1 MGETLLLIDRQ
12 LFLWINHLPHNALLN
27 GVNLLLSG
35 IGTAGLVWFV
45 LGVILILKEE
55 KKDLPARASPACYA
69 LRSIAGRLRRL
80 QAGHWF
86 LAPIAAA
93 GATSWVLV
101 ERIIKPW
108 AARSR
113 PALEIGAIIVGD
125 GRTDFSFP
133 SGHATIAWAMAVVL
147 SRKEPKWR
155 WLFYTLAFLISFSRI
170 YLGKHYPLD
179 VVAGAL
185 LGTAIGYAARFVID
199 K

>member
-12 LFLWINHLPHNALLN
+12 LFFWINHLPHNAFLN
-27 GVNLLLSG
+27 AINLLLSG

-55 KKDLPARASPACYA
+55 IKD
-69 LRSIAGRLRRL
+69 
-80 QAGHWF
+80 HWF
-86 LAPIAAA
+86 LAPIVAA
-93 GATSWVLV
+93 GGTSWLLV
-101 ERIIKPW
+101 EKIIKPW

-113 PALEIGAIIVGD
+113 PALEAGAIIVGD

-155 WLFYTLAFLISFSRI
+155 WLFYTLAILISFSRI

-185 LGTAIGYAARFVID
+185 LGAVIGQTTRFVFD
-199 K
+199 KLKY

>member
-55 KKDLPARASPACYA
+55 KKDLPARAS
-69 LRSIAGRLRRL
+69 LRLL

-113 PALEIGAIIVGD
+113 PSLEIGAIIVGD

-133 SGHATIAWAMAVVL
+133 SGHATIAWAMAIVL

-185 LGTAIGYAARFVID
+185 LGTAIGNSARFVID

>member
-12 LFLWINHLPHNALLN
+12 LFLWINHLPHNAFLN

-55 KKDLPARASPACYA
+55 KKD
-69 LRSIAGRLRRL
+69 
-80 QAGHWF
+80 HWF

-93 GATSWVLV
+93 GGTSWLLV
-101 ERIIKPW
+101 EKIIKPW
-108 AARSR
+108 AVRSR